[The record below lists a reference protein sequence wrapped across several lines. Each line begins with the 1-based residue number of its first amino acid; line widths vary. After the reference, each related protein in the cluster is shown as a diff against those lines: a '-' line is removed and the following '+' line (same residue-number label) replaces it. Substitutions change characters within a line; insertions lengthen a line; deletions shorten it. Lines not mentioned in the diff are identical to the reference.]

1 MIREIDP
8 YDCCVQITI
17 RINGGINKSK
27 EEFSMEF
34 SDQDP
39 PSLKVLLKDCCK
51 RFGWKEKNRVAKLYN
66 KSGIEILEDD
76 VQFIKADDILY
87 LAIDGKC
94 SQLRSKLNTPFVCL
108 CLQENLSTIV
118 LFWMITV

>member
-1 MIREIDP
+1 
-8 YDCCVQITI
+8 
-17 RINGGINKSK
+17 
-27 EEFSMEF
+27 MEF

-39 PSLKVLLKDCCK
+39 PSLKGLLKDCCK
-51 RFGWKEKNRVAKLYN
+51 RFGCKEKSRVAKLYN

-94 SQLRSKLNTPFVCL
+94 SHQRSKLNTPSGCL
-108 CLQENLSTIV
+108 CVQGNLSTIA
-118 LFWMITV
+118 LFWMTTL